1 MSNVYMKT
9 RIHAGQEALK
19 YLHTITNKRIMVVC
33 DKFLSENGTVK
44 YITNALA
51 SRNTVELFDQAVP
64 DPTIEVVGT
73 GLCMMYQVQP
83 EIVIG
88 FGGGSAIDTAK
99 GIIYFSGLKNLA
111 PKPLFVAV
119 PTTSGTGSEVTAAT
133 VITDSENKSK
143 HLIFSED
150 ILADVAIL
158 DPGLTVS
165 VPSAVTANTGMDVLT
180 HALEAYVALGA
191 NVFSDAM
198 AEKSVELLLKS
209 LLSCYRDGSDLRSRT
224 MMQEASTLAGIAFN
238 TAGLG
243 VNHSIAHQLGGTFH
257 IPHGLANAIL
267 LNRVIEYNSKNQE
280 IMGKYAS
287 LACKVQLAD
296 PAEDPRRSVK
306 AMKELITALMR
317 CMHMP
322 PSIKELDIDRK
333 EYDHQLQN
341 MVDNALMDHCLAS
354 NPRKIGGSEI
364 REILLDIY
372 EGQDS
377 GRP

>member
-73 GLCMMYQVQP
+73 GLCMMYRVQP

-322 PSIKELDIDRK
+322 HSIKELDIDRK

-341 MVDNALMDHCLAS
+341 MVDNALKDHCLAS